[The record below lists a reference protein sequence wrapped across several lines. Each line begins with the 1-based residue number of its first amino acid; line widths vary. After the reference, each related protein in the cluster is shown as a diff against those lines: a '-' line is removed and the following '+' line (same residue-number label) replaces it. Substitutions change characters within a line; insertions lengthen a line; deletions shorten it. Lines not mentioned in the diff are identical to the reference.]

1 MRDQLWKLATSKHPE
16 GMIFPQWL
24 IVIRAILYPLDSFY
38 YKMSENR
45 GYQWKS
51 NTWNIHG
58 VRYTDEALRT
68 LAEAQ
73 GETYR
78 ITRTGD
84 CVTLERLDA

>member
-1 MRDQLWKLATSKHPE
+1 MHPE
-16 GMIFPQWL
+16 DMIFPQWL

-58 VRYTDEALRT
+58 VRYTDEALRA

-84 CVTLERLDA
+84 CITLERLDA